1 MQNTDIQTEEFA
13 CEMQDETMGWTCG
26 FAGTLEYQETR
37 FVQGWFKTAQ
47 CPNCENEIIAE

>member
-1 MQNTDIQTEEFA
+1 MQNTDIQTEEFV